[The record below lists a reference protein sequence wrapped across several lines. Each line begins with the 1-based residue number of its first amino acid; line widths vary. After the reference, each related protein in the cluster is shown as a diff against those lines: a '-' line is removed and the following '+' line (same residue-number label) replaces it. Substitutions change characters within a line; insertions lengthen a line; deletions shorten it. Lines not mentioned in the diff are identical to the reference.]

1 MLKFDKRIAH
11 KRVNE
16 ARRHFW
22 CTFRVVLGVR
32 EARLVNICELLAIKI
47 VLKVS
52 FVALLSIKNVIII
65 TNVQSDTSIVSVFS
79 LTCVPTLAA
88 AANTLA
94 SDRETCMS
102 STI

>member
-47 VLKVS
+47 VL
-52 FVALLSIKNVIII
+52 
-65 TNVQSDTSIVSVFS
+65 
-79 LTCVPTLAA
+79 
-88 AANTLA
+88 
-94 SDRETCMS
+94 
-102 STI
+102 